1 MIPVTSF
8 AYAAGMLV
16 VAGVYA
22 LWRSDDATAAGWG
35 ITATCGGVAILAA
48 AYARW
53 WGVEEGHTLAV
64 AASLAGLMIR
74 VGMADSEAESAP
86 DSRSSEVDDGGE
98 GGDVEAAPAPA
109 EEVEY
114 GP

>member
-35 ITATCGGVAILAA
+35 ITATCGGYQNFAISRTPRNNTSAA
-48 AYARW
+48 
-53 WGVEEGHTLAV
+53 
-64 AASLAGLMIR
+64 R
-74 VGMADSEAESAP
+74 VF
-86 DSRSSEVDDGGE
+86 
-98 GGDVEAAPAPA
+98 
-109 EEVEY
+109 
-114 GP
+114 GPGSKV